1 MPLTPKT
8 HSSSGQHTVV
18 LFDIDGTL
26 LRSGGAA
33 RGALE
38 KAMQKVYGVAPQPHV
53 VLDGKT
59 DPQIVR
65 ELALSGTGMQQ
76 AEVDERIADFYE
88 AYLSILRESIADSPG
103 RIQLFPGVANLIEAL
118 RSREDVTIGLLT
130 GNIEEGAY
138 LKVAAAG
145 LDPTIFR
152 VGSFGSDHPVR
163 NELAAIAR
171 KRVCSLLEQEVAN
184 DRIVVTGDTPHDIS
198 CGRAIGA
205 RTIGVATGRYS
216 VVDLRAAGADV
227 ALPDLTDT
235 QLVMETITATR
246 TE

>member
-1 MPLTPKT
+1 MPLTSKV
-8 HSSSGQHTVV
+8 SSSSNKHTVV

-38 KAMQKVYGVAPQPHV
+38 QAMQKVYGVPPLPDL

-59 DPQIVR
+59 DQQIVR
-65 ELALSGTGMQQ
+65 ELAHAGNGLSHS
-76 AEVDERIADFYE
+76 EVDARLSDFYD
-88 AYLSILRESIADSPG
+88 AYLGILRDSITASPG
-103 RIQLFPGVANLIEAL
+103 RIQLFPGVADLVEAL
-118 RSREDVTIGLLT
+118 RMRPDITIGLLT
-130 GNIEEGAY
+130 GNIEEGARMK
-138 LKVAAAG
+138 LAAAG
-145 LDPTIFR
+145 LNSSIFR
-152 VGSFGSDHPVR
+152 VGSIGSDHPVR

-171 KRVCSLLEQEVAN
+171 KRACSLLQQEIASEN
-184 DRIVVTGDTPHDIS
+184 IVVTGDTPHDIS

-216 VVDLRAAGADV
+216 VAELESAGADH
-227 ALPDLTDT
+227 ALPDLRNT
-235 QLVMETITATR
+235 QLVMNTIMPTR